1 MLPAILGQWRM
12 QYLPTSRFFMKC
24 GMFVMIKMLN
34 STLNLMS
41 SIDLRNIHSLT
52 DFKRNANAYVEQLQ
66 ATQLP
71 LVLTVNGK
79 AAVVVQEAGAFQSLI
94 DRIAAMETELQSFKL
109 AQLRQD
115 LGVGIEQLDRG
126 QSTACTQDNL
136 HQLFDEIRTQGRANF
151 GQAT

>member
-1 MLPAILGQWRM
+1 MRVI
-12 QYLPTSRFFMKC
+12 
-24 GMFVMIKMLN
+24 IKVLN
-34 STLNLMS
+34 SKLNLMS
-41 SIDLRNIHSLT
+41 TIDLRNIHSLT

-94 DRIAAMETELQSFKL
+94 DRVKSMEAELQSFKI
-109 AQLRQD
+109 AELRQD

-126 QSTACTQDNL
+126 QSTAYTQDNL
-136 HQLFDEIRTQGRANF
+136 HELFDEIRTLGRANF
-151 GQAT
+151 EQST

>member
-1 MLPAILGQWRM
+1 
-12 QYLPTSRFFMKC
+12 
-24 GMFVMIKMLN
+24 MLN

-94 DRIAAMETELQSFKL
+94 DRINSMEAELRSFKI
-109 AQLRQD
+109 AELRQD

-126 QSTACTQDNL
+126 ESTTYTQDNL
-136 HQLFDEIRTQGRANF
+136 HHLFDEIRTQGRSDL
-151 GQAT
+151 GSAT

>member
-1 MLPAILGQWRM
+1 MRVI
-12 QYLPTSRFFMKC
+12 
-24 GMFVMIKMLN
+24 IKALN
-34 STLNLMS
+34 SKLNLMS
-41 SIDLRNIHSLT
+41 TIDLRNIHSLT

-94 DRIAAMETELQSFKL
+94 DRVKSMETELQSFKL

-115 LGVGIEQLDRG
+115 LGAGIEQLDRG
-126 QSTACTQDNL
+126 QSTAYTQDNL
-136 HQLFDEIRTQGRANF
+136 HELFNEIRTLGRSDL
-151 GQAT
+151 G

>member
-1 MLPAILGQWRM
+1 MWVI
-12 QYLPTSRFFMKC
+12 
-24 GMFVMIKMLN
+24 IKTLN

-94 DRIAAMETELQSFKL
+94 DRVKSMEAELRSFKITE
-109 AQLRQD
+109 LRQD
-115 LGVGIEQLDRG
+115 LQVGIEQLDRG
-126 QSTACTQDNL
+126 QSTKYTQDNL
-136 HQLFDEIRTQGRANF
+136 HQLFDEIRTQGRSNL
-151 GQAT
+151 G

>member
-1 MLPAILGQWRM
+1 
-12 QYLPTSRFFMKC
+12 
-24 GMFVMIKMLN
+24 MLN

-41 SIDLRNIHSLT
+41 NIDLRNIHSLT

-94 DRIAAMETELQSFKL
+94 DRIKLMETELQSFKL
-109 AQLRQD
+109 AELRQD
-115 LGVGIEQLDRG
+115 LRSGVEQLDRG
-126 QSTACTQDNL
+126 QSTAYTQDNL
-136 HQLFDEIRTQGRANF
+136 HELFDEIRTQGRVNF

>member
-1 MLPAILGQWRM
+1 
-12 QYLPTSRFFMKC
+12 
-24 GMFVMIKMLN
+24 MIKVLN

-94 DRIAAMETELQSFKL
+94 DRINSMEAELRSFKL

-115 LGVGIEQLDRG
+115 LSSGVEELDRG
-126 QSTACTQDNL
+126 QSTIYTQDNL
-136 HQLFDEIRTQGRANF
+136 HELFDEIRTQGRADL
-151 GQAT
+151 GSAT

>member
-1 MLPAILGQWRM
+1 
-12 QYLPTSRFFMKC
+12 
-24 GMFVMIKMLN
+24 MIKVLN
-34 STLNLMS
+34 SKLNLMS
-41 SIDLRNIHSLT
+41 TIDLRNIHSLT

-94 DRIAAMETELQSFKL
+94 DRVAAMETELQSFKL

-126 QSTACTQDNL
+126 QSTAYTQDNL
-136 HQLFDEIRTQGRANF
+136 HQLFDEIRTQGRTSF

>member
-1 MLPAILGQWRM
+1 
-12 QYLPTSRFFMKC
+12 
-24 GMFVMIKMLN
+24 MIEMLN
-34 STLNLMS
+34 SKLNLMS

-94 DRIAAMETELQSFKL
+94 DRVKSMEAELQSFKL

-115 LGVGIEQLDRG
+115 LSVGIEQLDRG
-126 QSTACTQDNL
+126 QSTAYTQDNL
-136 HQLFDEIRTQGRANF
+136 HQLFDEIRTEGRTNF

>member
-1 MLPAILGQWRM
+1 MRVI
-12 QYLPTSRFFMKC
+12 
-24 GMFVMIKMLN
+24 IKVLN
-34 STLNLMS
+34 WALNLMS
-41 SIDLRNIHSLT
+41 MIDLRNIHSLT

-94 DRIAAMETELQSFKL
+94 DRIKSMETELQSFKL
-109 AQLRQD
+109 AELRQD

-126 QSTACTQDNL
+126 QSTAYTQDNL
-136 HQLFDEIRTQGRANF
+136 HELFDEIRTQGRAYL
-151 GQAT
+151 G

>member
-1 MLPAILGQWRM
+1 
-12 QYLPTSRFFMKC
+12 
-24 GMFVMIKMLN
+24 MLN

-41 SIDLRNIHSLT
+41 NIDLRNIHSLT

-94 DRIAAMETELQSFKL
+94 DRIKSMETELQSFKL
-109 AQLRQD
+109 AELRQD
-115 LGVGIEQLDRG
+115 LRSGVEQLDRG
-126 QSTACTQDNL
+126 QSIAYTQDNL
-136 HQLFDEIRTQGRANF
+136 HELFDEIRTQGRVNL

>member
-1 MLPAILGQWRM
+1 
-12 QYLPTSRFFMKC
+12 
-24 GMFVMIKMLN
+24 MIEMLN

-94 DRIAAMETELQSFKL
+94 DRINSMEAELRSFKI
-109 AQLRQD
+109 AELRQD

-126 QSTACTQDNL
+126 QSTAYTQDNL
-136 HQLFDEIRTQGRANF
+136 HELFDEIKTLGRANL
-151 GQAT
+151 G

>member
-1 MLPAILGQWRM
+1 MRVI
-12 QYLPTSRFFMKC
+12 
-24 GMFVMIKMLN
+24 IKVLN

-41 SIDLRNIHSLT
+41 TIDLRNIHSLT

-94 DRIAAMETELQSFKL
+94 DRVKSMESELQSFKL
-109 AQLRQD
+109 AQLRRD
-115 LGVGIEQLDRG
+115 LGAGVEQLDRG
-126 QSTACTQDNL
+126 QSTGYTQDNL
-136 HQLFDEIRTQGRANF
+136 HELFDEIRTQGRADL
-151 GQAT
+151 G

>member
-1 MLPAILGQWRM
+1 
-12 QYLPTSRFFMKC
+12 
-24 GMFVMIKMLN
+24 MLN

-41 SIDLRNIHSLT
+41 NIDLRNIHSLT

-94 DRIAAMETELQSFKL
+94 DRIKLMETELQSFKL
-109 AQLRQD
+109 AELRQD
-115 LGVGIEQLDRG
+115 LRSGVEQLDRG
-126 QSTACTQDNL
+126 QSIAYTQDNL
-136 HQLFDEIRTQGRANF
+136 HELFDEIRTQGRVNF

>member
-1 MLPAILGQWRM
+1 
-12 QYLPTSRFFMKC
+12 MKC
-24 GMFVMIKMLN
+24 GMSVMIKMLN
-34 STLNLMS
+34 SKLNLMS

-52 DFKRNANAYVEQLQ
+52 DFKRNANAYVGQLQ

-94 DRIAAMETELQSFKL
+94 DSLKSMESELQSFKL

-115 LGVGIEQLDRG
+115 LDVGIEQLDRG
-126 QSTACTQDNL
+126 QSTEYTQDNL
-136 HQLFDEIRTQGRANF
+136 HELFDEIRTQGRANF
-151 GQAT
+151 G